1 MKVDDAVETITRFFN
16 DLIGA
21 WVPGSVFAIGLVV
34 MHWGPNYLQ
43 SLTKLGD
50 GAGVAL
56 TMAGLLFA
64 LGHVLLAVNEN
75 AVKPLL
81 KYTKISKA
89 FDEMAARNRQSYKWF
104 AELVKDQ
111 QGAGG
116 IAWGFHD
123 LRSVAL
129 SVSGEAA
136 SIGRRFMFVSL
147 LCNGVG
153 TALTIMGI
161 DYLICLSF
169 LPELLYSYEQ
179 AAPWYIQVILLFGTA
194 LLLFKQ
200 GEVFYARAMTTPFS
214 VAVAELKFKKE
225 DNVIVP

>member
-1 MKVDDAVETITRFFN
+1 MKVDDTVETIAKFFN

-21 WVPGSVFAIGLVV
+21 WVPGAVLAIGLVL
-34 MHWGPNYLQ
+34 MHLGPSHLQ
-43 SLTKLGD
+43 SLAMLGE
-50 GAGVAL
+50 GAGVSL

-75 AVKPLL
+75 ALKPLL

-89 FDEMAARNRQSYKWF
+89 FDEVAARDRQSYKWF
-104 AELVKDQ
+104 AELVTAQ
-111 QGAGG
+111 QGAGAT
-116 IAWGFHD
+116 AWGFHD

-129 SVSGEAA
+129 SVSAEVA

-161 DYLICLSF
+161 DYLICLPF
-169 LPELLYSYEQ
+169 LPTLLYSYEQ
-179 AAPWYIQVILLFGTA
+179 VAPWYVQVILLFGTA
-194 LLLFKQ
+194 LLLFRQ
-200 GEVFYARAMTTPFS
+200 GDVFYTRAMTTPFS
-214 VAVAELKFKKE
+214 VAVAELKLKKE
-225 DNVIVP
+225 DNVIAP